1 MKKKLLFITLILFS
15 IGAFSQKQFSGRVYY
30 TINTK
35 PLNLKFLD
43 STKVKDENISPKMKN
58 LIKKIV
64 LLYLFLTT
72 SAFSQSNLTGIVYYE
87 SGISQ
92 QNIDNYF
99 SKERKLLKKKE
110 QIKFADNLFLNS
122 KKVESTLKFSL
133 KEAIYEVKK
142 KLNLKEKGNIIEK
155 TNLIAAG
162 GLNIYYQKT
171 GNKNLEIQNCT
182 TFGECFIIV
191 SDNNKKWQLTQETK
205 TIAGYICYKATT
217 IETRNNKEMNII
229 AWYCPQIPV
238 SFGPKEYNGLP
249 GLVLEAQN
257 NFRYF
262 RATKLMLNPKNK
274 VIIKKPTKG
283 IRVSQKEFSKMS
295 KKAWSKIK

>member
-1 MKKKLLFITLILFS
+1 M
-15 IGAFSQKQFSGRVYY
+15 
-30 TINTK
+30 
-35 PLNLKFLD
+35 
-43 STKVKDENISPKMKN
+43 
-58 LIKKIV
+58 
-64 LLYLFLTT
+64 FLTVNT
-72 SAFSQSNLTGIVYYE
+72 FSQSNLTGIVYYE

-92 QNIDNYF
+92 ENIDNYF

-122 KKVESTLKFSL
+122 KEVESTLRFSL

-162 GLNIYYQKT
+162 GFNIYYQNIITKT
-171 GNKNLEIQNCT
+171 LEIQNCET
-182 TFGECFIIV
+182 LGECFIII
-191 SDNNKKWQLTQETK
+191 SKFKKWQLTQETK
-205 TIAGYICYKATT
+205 TIAGYLCYKATT
-217 IETRNNKEMNII
+217 IETRNNKEINII

-249 GLVLEAQN
+249 GLVLEVQN

-262 RATKLMLNPKNK
+262 RATKLVLNPKEK
-274 VIIKKPTKG
+274 ILIKKPTKG
-283 IRVSQKEFSKMS
+283 KRVSQEEYNRMS
-295 KKAWSKIK
+295 KEAWSKF